1 MCGVLVEQ
9 GSPPSAMPAAVKHDG
24 ADDDVSPPPP
34 VTSSVMKSHE
44 AEHESAISPKTGTR
58 LSRGEDAEAETTTT
72 TRQLD
77 LDLGSSD
84 EVKVFKDEDEVDGS
98 VTESHQAELLA
109 EKSSLIT
116 ESEQVGQT
124 QYEKH
129 FLKLS
134 TGTIAPAV
142 KKNFLLN

>member
-24 ADDDVSPPPP
+24 SSADDDVSPPPM
-34 VTSSVMKSHE
+34 TSSVMKSHE

-58 LSRGEDAEAETTTT
+58 LSRGEDAEAETTTTTT

-116 ESEQVGQT
+116 ESEQVGNT

-129 FLKLS
+129 FL
-134 TGTIAPAV
+134 
-142 KKNFLLN
+142 